1 MRVRAVAPGAATA
14 CAVALAGCGGTDDG
28 TRTVT
33 VTTATAASAPLTA
46 PDGAEARPVATTTTT
61 TTTTRTRTATRP
73 SPPAR
78 TVRVPTTVTT
88 TAPPTTERDRPSE
101 PAPRE
106 PGEFEDDPV
115 GGTVVARG
123 RVPGTGYS
131 VRVPDGWNDGARRF
145 EGSGVAFDLT
155 YVKGRGSGVTSNI
168 LVVRAPDRVAQG
180 RDAVDL
186 REALRRRAQ
195 AVTGGADVTTGP
207 RVRIDG
213 ETAVSF
219 EARRRVGPTT
229 VVQRQVAVVRD
240 GVVYTIGL
248 NAVRETAAEDERT
261 FAAFLRSWRWR

>member
-1 MRVRAVAPGAATA
+1 MRARAVAPGAATA

-33 VTTATAASAPLTA
+33 VTTATPASVPLTS
-46 PDGAEARPVATTTTT
+46 PDRAETRPVATTTTT
-61 TTTTRTRTATRP
+61 ATRTRTATRP

-88 TAPPTTERDRPSE
+88 RAPATTERDRPSE

-115 GGTVVARG
+115 GGTVIARG

-195 AVTGGADVTTGP
+195 AVTGGADVTAGP

-213 ETAVSF
+213 ETAVTF
-219 EARRRVGPTT
+219 DARRRVGPTT